1 MAAPHVTGGGAAG
14 RAGPER
20 EAGPVPAFGGC
31 EAAPPGAGAAVAP
44 LLPGLPPYRA
54 GSGRSGGAALPAAP
68 TPGHRRLRGAR
79 PALGH
84 RRLRGARPAPAS
96 SSRLLFSGTAPAAF
110 SSPVLPWVFFPSSGT
125 APAAFSSPVLLWVF
139 FPSSGTAPAAFSSP
153 VLLWVFFPS
162 SGPAPAAFPPPV
174 LLWVFFPSSGTA
186 PAAFPPLQ
194 PDKRLFP
201 PELRGV
207 CLGKAGSKAEARP
220 DQRLKMA
227 LGHSE
232 TNEVLRITAEQERAL
247 GGDGTSGSRMM
258 DQSLSAL
265 ITEYGKQVE
274 EMREQLQLYQA
285 QMGGM
290 KKKLEEVTK
299 ENERLHAELKE
310 PLEKQ
315 LEALPYVHLETDIPA
330 DEGTVRT
337 LQEELR
343 VAKQDQLSSI
353 QQLTRQLHV
362 TNQQFLKTVTEQD
375 VELEQL
381 RKQLRQ
387 AKIDGQAANAKLE
400 EMVALKEKLQS
411 QLERKEEDRMSAQ
424 ERETASDKRL
434 QQMQSNIKQLEIRLC
449 VAVQDA
455 EQLRTEKVALEEQIR
470 ELQAKSASLE
480 SETYDAVAKVQDCIQ
495 LLEEANLQK
504 SQALFGEKQKEE
516 EIKKLQDEMSQLAE
530 NTAARIRKEVDT
542 AKKQCNMQV
551 SRLTEEVSA
560 LQMECAEKQ
569 SQIERA
575 IREKRAVEEELE
587 KIYREHREHESDSRK
602 LEQLH
607 QKYLFAEAAK
617 DDLQRSLQVTQN
629 KLKQL
634 EMNSEEEKSRC
645 QEVIC
650 KLQSTLDSERE
661 KSSFVSEQRL
671 KLQQEN
677 EQLQNEMEGLRKLAM
692 EAQKKAKIKI
702 STMEHEHAVKEHGY
716 EARLREMED
725 TSHKSTTELRR
736 LLVAQQKATNRWKE
750 ETKNLTETAE
760 ARISK
765 LKSELRQQKLRSQEL
780 ISQLEIAN
788 EKVTEDETLMTE
800 YREYIDRLQRRL
812 SQAEQRAATASQQ
825 VPSSQKVSSK
835 HMECAKVLTVHHS

>member
-1 MAAPHVTGGGAAG
+1 FSISKTYSDHI
-14 RAGPER
+14 
-20 EAGPVPAFGGC
+20 FQ
-31 EAAPPGAGAAVAP
+31 
-44 LLPGLPPYRA
+44 LL
-54 GSGRSGGAALPAAP
+54 
-68 TPGHRRLRGAR
+68 
-79 PALGH
+79 
-84 RRLRGARPAPAS
+84 
-96 SSRLLFSGTAPAAF
+96 
-110 SSPVLPWVFFPSSGT
+110 
-125 APAAFSSPVLLWVF
+125 
-139 FPSSGTAPAAFSSP
+139 
-153 VLLWVFFPS
+153 
-162 SGPAPAAFPPPV
+162 
-174 LLWVFFPSSGTA
+174 
-186 PAAFPPLQ
+186 
-194 PDKRLFP
+194 
-201 PELRGV
+201 
-207 CLGKAGSKAEARP
+207 
-220 DQRLKMA
+220 
-227 LGHSE
+227 
-232 TNEVLRITAEQERAL
+232 
-247 GGDGTSGSRMM
+247 
-258 DQSLSAL
+258 SLSAL

-274 EMREQLQLYQA
+274 EMREQLQLYQKYLA
-285 QMGGM
+285 E
-290 KKKLEEVTK
+290 LSSL
-299 ENERLHAELKE
+299 NFRLHAELKE

-343 VAKQDQLSSI
+343 LAKQERDQAVERWQTLSQEHDRL
-353 QQLTRQLHV
+353 QQQYQERLTRTHLLIAERKKQSVILIYFCSLFFPF
-362 TNQQFLKTVTEQD
+362 TYICSNQQFLKTVTEQD
-375 VELEQL
+375 GELQQL

-411 QLERKEEDRMSAQ
+411 QLERKEEDRLSAQ

-607 QKYLFAEAAK
+607 QKYLLAEAAK

-677 EQLQNEMEGLRKLAM
+677 EQLQNEMEGLRKLAV

-725 TSHKSTTELRR
+725 SSHKSTTELRR

-765 LKSELRQQKLRSQEL
+765 LK
-780 ISQLEIAN
+780 
-788 EKVTEDETLMTE
+788 
-800 YREYIDRLQRRL
+800 
-812 SQAEQRAATASQQ
+812 
-825 VPSSQKVSSK
+825 
-835 HMECAKVLTVHHS
+835 

>member
-1 MAAPHVTGGGAAG
+1 
-14 RAGPER
+14 
-20 EAGPVPAFGGC
+20 
-31 EAAPPGAGAAVAP
+31 
-44 LLPGLPPYRA
+44 
-54 GSGRSGGAALPAAP
+54 
-68 TPGHRRLRGAR
+68 
-79 PALGH
+79 
-84 RRLRGARPAPAS
+84 
-96 SSRLLFSGTAPAAF
+96 
-110 SSPVLPWVFFPSSGT
+110 
-125 APAAFSSPVLLWVF
+125 
-139 FPSSGTAPAAFSSP
+139 
-153 VLLWVFFPS
+153 
-162 SGPAPAAFPPPV
+162 
-174 LLWVFFPSSGTA
+174 
-186 PAAFPPLQ
+186 
-194 PDKRLFP
+194 
-201 PELRGV
+201 
-207 CLGKAGSKAEARP
+207 
-220 DQRLKMA
+220 MA
-227 LGHSE
+227 LGHCEAS
-232 TNEVLRITAEQERAL
+232 EVLRITAEQEHAL

-265 ITEYGKQVE
+265 ITEYGKHVQ
-274 EMREQLQLYQA
+274 EMKEQLQLYQA
-285 QMGGM
+285 QMGEM
-290 KKKLEEVTK
+290 KLKLEDVTK

-310 PLEKQ
+310 CLEKQ
-315 LEALPYVHLETDIPA
+315 LEALPA

-343 VAKQDQLSSI
+343 LAKQEKDQAVERWQTLSQEHDRLQQQYQERLTETHVLIAERKKQNDQRTSI
-353 QQLTRQLHV
+353 QQLTRQLHM
-362 TNQQFLKTVTEQD
+362 TNQQFLQTVTEQD

-400 EMVALKEKLQS
+400 EMMALKEKLQS

-449 VAVQDA
+449 VTVQDA
-455 EQLRTEKVALEEQIR
+455 ERLRTEKVALEEQIR
-470 ELQAKSASLE
+470 ELHTKCASLE

-560 LQMECAEKQ
+560 LQMECGEKQ

-575 IREKRAVEEELE
+575 IREKRAVEEELD
-587 KIYREHREHESDSRK
+587 KIYREHEPDSRK

-607 QKYLFAEAAK
+607 QKYLLAEAAK
-617 DDLQRSLQVTQN
+617 DDLQRSLQMTQK

-634 EMNSEEEKSRC
+634 EMNSEEEKSRW

-677 EQLQNEMEGLRKLAM
+677 ELLQNEMEGLRKLAV
-692 EAQKKAKIKI
+692 EAQKKAKVKI
-702 STMEHEHAVKEHGY
+702 STMEHELAVKEHGY

-750 ETKNLTETAE
+750 ETKNLTETTE
-760 ARISK
+760 ARINK

-788 EKVTEDETLMTE
+788 EKVTEDETLMME

-825 VPSSQKVSSK
+825 LSLITTQNKKATSLKDL
-835 HMECAKVLTVHHS
+835 ENI

>member
-1 MAAPHVTGGGAAG
+1 
-14 RAGPER
+14 
-20 EAGPVPAFGGC
+20 
-31 EAAPPGAGAAVAP
+31 
-44 LLPGLPPYRA
+44 
-54 GSGRSGGAALPAAP
+54 
-68 TPGHRRLRGAR
+68 
-79 PALGH
+79 
-84 RRLRGARPAPAS
+84 
-96 SSRLLFSGTAPAAF
+96 
-110 SSPVLPWVFFPSSGT
+110 
-125 APAAFSSPVLLWVF
+125 
-139 FPSSGTAPAAFSSP
+139 
-153 VLLWVFFPS
+153 
-162 SGPAPAAFPPPV
+162 
-174 LLWVFFPSSGTA
+174 
-186 PAAFPPLQ
+186 
-194 PDKRLFP
+194 
-201 PELRGV
+201 
-207 CLGKAGSKAEARP
+207 
-220 DQRLKMA
+220 MA
-227 LGHSE
+227 LGHYE
-232 TNEVLRITAEQERAL
+232 TEEVQRNTAEQEHAL

-265 ITEYGKQVE
+265 ITEYGNRVE
-274 EMREQLQLYQA
+274 EMKQQLQLYQA
-285 QMGGM
+285 QMGEM
-290 KKKLEEVTK
+290 TLKLEEVTK

-315 LEALPYVHLETDIPA
+315 LEAFPFVHLETDIPA
-330 DEGTVRT
+330 DEGVRT
-337 LQEELR
+337 LQEQLQL
-343 VAKQDQLSSI
+343 AKQEKEQAVERWRTLSQEHDRLQQQYQERVTKTHLLMSERKKQNDQVTGF
-353 QQLTRQLHV
+353 QQLTRQLHM

-387 AKIDGQAANAKLE
+387 AKRDGQVANAKLE
-400 EMVALKEKLQS
+400 EMMVLKEKLQS
-411 QLERKEEDRMSAQ
+411 QLERKEEDRISAQ
-424 ERETASDKRL
+424 EKETASDKRL
-434 QQMQSNIKQLEIRLC
+434 QQMQSSIKQLEIRLC

-455 EQLRTEKVALEEQIR
+455 EQLRAEKVALEEQIR
-470 ELQAKSASLE
+470 ELQAKSTSLE
-480 SETYDAVAKVQDCIQ
+480 NETYDAVAKVQDCIQ
-495 LLEEANLQK
+495 LLEEANLEK

-542 AKKQCNMQV
+542 AKKQCNLQV
-551 SRLTEEVSA
+551 SRLTEEISA
-560 LQMECAEKQ
+560 LQMECGEKQ

-575 IREKRAVEEELE
+575 MREKRAVEEELE

-607 QKYLFAEAAK
+607 QKYLLAEAAK
-617 DDLQRSLQVTQN
+617 DDLQRSLQMTQN

-661 KSSFVSEQRL
+661 KSAFVSEQRL

-677 EQLQNEMEGLRKLAM
+677 EQLQNEMEGLRKLAV
-692 EAQKKAKIKI
+692 EAQQKAKIKI

-716 EARLREMED
+716 EARLKEMED
-725 TSHKSTTELRR
+725 TSHKSTAELRR

-750 ETKNLTETAE
+750 EIKILTETTE

-788 EKVTEDETLMTE
+788 EKVTEDETLMME

-812 SQAEQRAATASQQ
+812 NQAEQRAATASQQ
-825 VPSSQKVSSK
+825 LSLISTQNKKAVSLK
-835 HMECAKVLTVHHS
+835 DLENI

>member
-1 MAAPHVTGGGAAG
+1 
-14 RAGPER
+14 
-20 EAGPVPAFGGC
+20 
-31 EAAPPGAGAAVAP
+31 
-44 LLPGLPPYRA
+44 
-54 GSGRSGGAALPAAP
+54 
-68 TPGHRRLRGAR
+68 
-79 PALGH
+79 
-84 RRLRGARPAPAS
+84 
-96 SSRLLFSGTAPAAF
+96 
-110 SSPVLPWVFFPSSGT
+110 
-125 APAAFSSPVLLWVF
+125 
-139 FPSSGTAPAAFSSP
+139 
-153 VLLWVFFPS
+153 
-162 SGPAPAAFPPPV
+162 
-174 LLWVFFPSSGTA
+174 
-186 PAAFPPLQ
+186 
-194 PDKRLFP
+194 
-201 PELRGV
+201 
-207 CLGKAGSKAEARP
+207 
-220 DQRLKMA
+220 MA
-227 LGHSE
+227 LGHYEAS
-232 TNEVLRITAEQERAL
+232 EVLRITAEQEHAL

-265 ITEYGKQVE
+265 ITEYGKHVQ
-274 EMREQLQLYQA
+274 EMKEQLQLYQA
-285 QMGGM
+285 QMGEM
-290 KKKLEEVTK
+290 KLKLEEVTK

-310 PLEKQ
+310 CLEKQ
-315 LEALPYVHLETDIPA
+315 LEALPA

-343 VAKQDQLSSI
+343 LAKQEKDQAVERWQTLSQEHDRLQQQYQERLTETHVLIAERKKQNDQRTSI
-353 QQLTRQLHV
+353 QQLTRQLHM
-362 TNQQFLKTVTEQD
+362 TNQQFLQTVTEQD

-400 EMVALKEKLQS
+400 EMMALKEKLQS

-449 VAVQDA
+449 VTVQDA
-455 EQLRTEKVALEEQIR
+455 ERLRTEKVALEEQIS
-470 ELQAKSASLE
+470 ELHTKCASLE

-560 LQMECAEKQ
+560 LQMECGEKQ
-569 SQIERA
+569 SQVERA
-575 IREKRAVEEELE
+575 IREKRAVEEELD
-587 KIYREHREHESDSRK
+587 KIYREHEPDSRK

-607 QKYLFAEAAK
+607 QKYLLAEAAK
-617 DDLQRSLQVTQN
+617 DDLQRSLQMTQK

-634 EMNSEEEKSRC
+634 EMNSEEEKSRW

-677 EQLQNEMEGLRKLAM
+677 ELLQNEMEGLRKLAV
-692 EAQKKAKIKI
+692 EAQKKAKVKI
-702 STMEHEHAVKEHGY
+702 STMEHELAVKEHGY

-750 ETKNLTETAE
+750 ETKNLTETTE
-760 ARISK
+760 ARINK

-788 EKVTEDETLMTE
+788 EKVTEDETLMME

-825 VPSSQKVSSK
+825 LSLITTQNKKATSLKDL
-835 HMECAKVLTVHHS
+835 ENI

>member
-1 MAAPHVTGGGAAG
+1 ISISKTYSDHI
-14 RAGPER
+14 
-20 EAGPVPAFGGC
+20 FQ
-31 EAAPPGAGAAVAP
+31 
-44 LLPGLPPYRA
+44 LL
-54 GSGRSGGAALPAAP
+54 
-68 TPGHRRLRGAR
+68 
-79 PALGH
+79 
-84 RRLRGARPAPAS
+84 
-96 SSRLLFSGTAPAAF
+96 
-110 SSPVLPWVFFPSSGT
+110 
-125 APAAFSSPVLLWVF
+125 
-139 FPSSGTAPAAFSSP
+139 
-153 VLLWVFFPS
+153 
-162 SGPAPAAFPPPV
+162 
-174 LLWVFFPSSGTA
+174 
-186 PAAFPPLQ
+186 
-194 PDKRLFP
+194 
-201 PELRGV
+201 
-207 CLGKAGSKAEARP
+207 
-220 DQRLKMA
+220 
-227 LGHSE
+227 
-232 TNEVLRITAEQERAL
+232 
-247 GGDGTSGSRMM
+247 
-258 DQSLSAL
+258 SLSAL

-274 EMREQLQLYQA
+274 EMRERLQLYQYISVV
-285 QMGGM
+285 
-290 KKKLEEVTK
+290 KKNRVLKKYLAELSSL
-299 ENERLHAELKE
+299 NFRLHAELKE

-315 LEALPYVHLETDIPA
+315 LEALPFVHQETDIPA

-343 VAKQDQLSSI
+343 VAKQERDQAVERWQTLSQEHDRLQQQYQERLTRTHLLIAERKKQNDQLSSI
-353 QQLTRQLHV
+353 QQLTRQLHM

-434 QQMQSNIKQLEIRLC
+434 QQMQSNINQLEIRLC

-455 EQLRTEKVALEEQIR
+455 EQLRTEKVALEEEIR
-470 ELQAKSASLE
+470 ELQAKSANLE

-587 KIYREHREHESDSRK
+587 KIYREHREHEPDSRK

-607 QKYLFAEAAK
+607 QKYLLAEAAK

-671 KLQQEN
+671 KL
-677 EQLQNEMEGLRKLAM
+677 LAV

-725 TSHKSTTELRR
+725 SSHKSTTELRR

-750 ETKNLTETAE
+750 ETKSLTETAE
-760 ARISK
+760 ARIGK
-765 LKSELRQQKLRSQEL
+765 LK
-780 ISQLEIAN
+780 
-788 EKVTEDETLMTE
+788 
-800 YREYIDRLQRRL
+800 
-812 SQAEQRAATASQQ
+812 
-825 VPSSQKVSSK
+825 
-835 HMECAKVLTVHHS
+835 

>member
-1 MAAPHVTGGGAAG
+1 
-14 RAGPER
+14 
-20 EAGPVPAFGGC
+20 
-31 EAAPPGAGAAVAP
+31 
-44 LLPGLPPYRA
+44 
-54 GSGRSGGAALPAAP
+54 
-68 TPGHRRLRGAR
+68 
-79 PALGH
+79 
-84 RRLRGARPAPAS
+84 
-96 SSRLLFSGTAPAAF
+96 
-110 SSPVLPWVFFPSSGT
+110 
-125 APAAFSSPVLLWVF
+125 
-139 FPSSGTAPAAFSSP
+139 
-153 VLLWVFFPS
+153 
-162 SGPAPAAFPPPV
+162 
-174 LLWVFFPSSGTA
+174 
-186 PAAFPPLQ
+186 
-194 PDKRLFP
+194 
-201 PELRGV
+201 
-207 CLGKAGSKAEARP
+207 
-220 DQRLKMA
+220 MA
-227 LGHSE
+227 LGHYE
-232 TNEVLRITAEQERAL
+232 TNEVLRATAEQEHAYV
-247 GGDGTSGSRMM
+247 GDGASGSGMM

-265 ITEYGKQVE
+265 VTEYGKRVA
-274 EMREQLQLYQA
+274 EMKEQLQLYQA
-285 QMGGM
+285 QMGEM
-290 KKKLEEVTK
+290 TLKLEEVTK

-315 LEALPYVHLETDIPA
+315 LEALPFVHLETDIPA
-330 DEGTVRT
+330 DEGTVRA
-337 LQEELR
+337 LQEQLQLE
-343 VAKQDQLSSI
+343 KQEKDQAVERWQMLSLEHDRLQQQYQECLTKTQILMSERKKQNDQLTSF
-353 QQLTRQLHV
+353 QQLTHQLHMAKEKIEL

-375 VELEQL
+375 VDLEKL

-387 AKIDGQAANAKLE
+387 AKRDAQVANAKLE
-400 EMVALKEKLQS
+400 EIMALKEKLHS
-411 QLERKEEDRMSAQ
+411 QLERKEEDRISAQ

-434 QQMQSNIKQLEIRLC
+434 QQMQSSIKQLEIRLC
-449 VAVQDA
+449 VTVKDA

-495 LLEEANLQK
+495 LLEEANLEK

-530 NTAARIRKEVDT
+530 NTAARIRKEVET

-560 LQMECAEKQ
+560 LQMECGEKQ

-587 KIYREHREHESDSRK
+587 KIYREQREHESDSRK

-607 QKYLFAEAAK
+607 QKYLLAEAAK
-617 DDLQRSLQVTQN
+617 DDLQRSLQMTQN

-634 EMNSEEEKSRC
+634 EMNSEEEKSRY

-661 KSSFVSEQRL
+661 KSAFVSEQRL

-677 EQLQNEMEGLRKLAM
+677 EQLQNEMDGLRKLAV
-692 EAQKKAKIKI
+692 EAQQKAKIRI

-716 EARLREMED
+716 EARLKEMED
-725 TSHKSTTELRR
+725 TSHKSTAELRR
-736 LLVAQQKATNRWKE
+736 LLVAQQRATNRWKE

-765 LKSELRQQKLRSQEL
+765 LKSELHQQKLRSQEL

-788 EKVTEDETLMTE
+788 EKVTEDETLMME

-825 VPSSQKVSSK
+825 LSLISTQNKKAVSLK
-835 HMECAKVLTVHHS
+835 DLENI